1 MLQYIDRIE
10 NKGILGIMR
19 RSCNYVDPRLMN
31 HGYRTSYLV
40 SKILKKTGK
49 YSAVQ
54 MRDICILAMLH
65 DIGAYKTEEISR
77 MLEFETENVW
87 EHSNYGYLFIKYF
100 SPLAR
105 LAPVVLLHHTSWKQL
120 KEMGNVSEEIKTLAQ
135 ILNIADRTDVYME
148 EEGHRWEDFTVL
160 LRQESGNKFAPW
172 LVELVTEA
180 GTEGLLEKRALE
192 DEKFKNLLGSLPF
205 TKEEVKNY
213 LKMVICTIDFRS
225 RHTVTHTM
233 TTTSISYE
241 LALRMGMSERE
252 ITSIVRGAL
261 LHDLGK
267 IGIPVEILEYPGR
280 LSPQAMHIMRTHVNI
295 TEEILGTD
303 VDETTKRIALRHHEK
318 LDGSGYPGK
327 LAGRDLTKG
336 ERIVAVADIVSALTG
351 TRSYKDA
358 YPKEKVVS
366 IIEGMRR
373 ENTIDAECVSCMVAD
388 YEGIM
393 EHTLQRCQPILD
405 AYYNIKR
412 EYLENDKII
421 KNL

>member
-1 MLQYIDRIE
+1 M
-10 NKGILGIMR
+10 
-19 RSCNYVDPRLMN
+19 
-31 HGYRTSYLV
+31 
-40 SKILKKTGK
+40 
-49 YSAVQ
+49 
-54 MRDICILAMLH
+54 
-65 DIGAYKTEEISR
+65 
-77 MLEFETENVW
+77 
-87 EHSNYGYLFIKYF
+87 
-100 SPLAR
+100 
-105 LAPVVLLHHTSWKQL
+105 
-120 KEMGNVSEEIKTLAQ
+120 
-135 ILNIADRTDVYME
+135 
-148 EEGHRWEDFTVL
+148 
-160 LRQESGNKFAPW
+160 
-172 LVELVTEA
+172 
-180 GTEGLLEKRALE
+180 
-192 DEKFKNLLGSLPF
+192 
-205 TKEEVKNY
+205 KNY

>member
-1 MLQYIDRIE
+1 M
-10 NKGILGIMR
+10 
-19 RSCNYVDPRLMN
+19 
-31 HGYRTSYLV
+31 
-40 SKILKKTGK
+40 
-49 YSAVQ
+49 
-54 MRDICILAMLH
+54 
-65 DIGAYKTEEISR
+65 
-77 MLEFETENVW
+77 
-87 EHSNYGYLFIKYF
+87 
-100 SPLAR
+100 
-105 LAPVVLLHHTSWKQL
+105 
-120 KEMGNVSEEIKTLAQ
+120 
-135 ILNIADRTDVYME
+135 
-148 EEGHRWEDFTVL
+148 
-160 LRQESGNKFAPW
+160 
-172 LVELVTEA
+172 
-180 GTEGLLEKRALE
+180 E

-213 LKMVICTIDFRS
+213 LRMVICTIDFRS